1 MCLVHTLQSPYA
13 SSIQFSNLAL
23 IRDTSLYALSPIEI
37 FLILLWLGV
46 LELPLQGPILP
57 PLLWNEFILWVLI
70 WLLDPNLGVIYL
82 FDGDAIDH
90 GGLLMLI
97 FVLL

>member
-1 MCLVHTLQSPYA
+1 M
-13 SSIQFSNLAL
+13 
-23 IRDTSLYALSPIEI
+23 DTSLYAFSPIEI
-37 FLILLWLGV
+37 FLKLLWLGV
-46 LELPLQGPILP
+46 LELPLQGPIPP

-70 WLLDPNLGVIYL
+70 WLLDRNLGVIYL
-82 FDGDAIDH
+82 FDGDAIDL